1 MPKKSYYEDWGFNDT
16 VKIFLKGEPENV
28 NKFYS
33 EFKKIHFKEQIEKN
47 SNNSV
52 SVWVYDSQ
60 IPNVKKLGKL
70 FDLKVTFENG
80 GKIDQS
86 VAKVIL
92 EQLGGAGRLV
102 VMTGANNFISF
113 SNGVSF
119 KIKNRK
125 VNYVKIVLNG
135 KDLYDVQFGRIAVGK
150 LKIIAEH
157 NDIYFDQLIPIFEK
171 ETGMYLRLFSKG
183 GKICNEN
190 KNMILTQLKSI
201 HHHEEELLKILEE
214 SGEIE
219 SWVLAKVQ
227 RANTDLSDVTH
238 YLDGKTKFNLGGAIK
253 PFKIEVKGNE
263 IYVNGTKADVKKM
276 YLDYVNNFL
285 TVQAFADYYNISKK
299 QALLIIENGRKY
311 AEVDGYFRDGGL
323 VSNYFDIYVNDDW
336 DNKVYHTK
344 NIELAKLWVLKR
356 WKKYD
361 VIDVIDD
368 KGDSIRV
375 TKTDDINDIN
385 WLFSDKYAKG
395 GAVRKLQQ
403 SDAVIYKDETWYVT
417 EKNGVIGITNFS
429 RGAWG
434 SDYPFIPLSKLNL
447 SIVTD
452 MYGNNVEFGKG
463 GEVGSSFSVADTNPY
478 IAGAK
483 AVQGIAPHS
492 VSALDKKLARKL
504 NPDPNRPVFF
514 AFGGKIGDIVNFKDI
529 NGNIRSG
536 TITEQLSDGN
546 FAVSTTFGQALVN
559 KDNFISYG
567 TIPTERKKFLGIFA
581 KGGKLSKYELF
592 KEFEEKTKNKHANQS
607 FVIMQELAKK
617 NNLSF
622 PEYVSIIH
630 SLA

>member
-395 GAVRKLQQ
+395 G
-403 SDAVIYKDETWYVT
+403 
-417 EKNGVIGITNFS
+417 
-429 RGAWG
+429 
-434 SDYPFIPLSKLNL
+434 
-447 SIVTD
+447 
-452 MYGNNVEFGKG
+452 
-463 GEVGSSFSVADTNPY
+463 EVGSSFSVADTNPY

-559 KDNFISYG
+559 KNNFISYG

-592 KEFEEKTKNKHANQS
+592 KELQEKTKNKNANQS

-622 PEYVSIIH
+622 PEYASIIH